1 MLYRAPLS
9 LLKVVLPDFA
19 AVQYARDMRI
29 AIIDPDRERAL
40 LIVDALKDAGEFEVT
55 VVGDASG
62 LARRLAEIDPD
73 VVLVDLANPGRDLME
88 QVALESG
95 PLERPV
101 AMFVDQSDEAM
112 IRAAVEAGV
121 SAYVVDGLR
130 KERIK
135 PIVDTA
141 IARFR
146 AFSRL
151 RMELQAS
158 RAALA
163 ERKIIDR
170 AKGILMRAKGIDE
183 DAAYALLRKSAM
195 DQNRKIAEI
204 AQSIVTAAEL
214 LA

>member
-1 MLYRAPLS
+1 
-9 LLKVVLPDFA
+9 
-19 AVQYARDMRI
+19 
-29 AIIDPDRERAL
+29 
-40 LIVDALKDAGEFEVT
+40 
-55 VVGDASG
+55 
-62 LARRLAEIDPD
+62 EIDPD